1 MHLLMVVLDF
11 LLVSGRAYLIM
22 QVFNSRMR
30 LFPDQQKENL
40 RRISNCFTAEEKQ
53 KAEKKQQAASVASK
67 EEIRAAIRWDVRAR
81 ACNNYSR

>member
-1 MHLLMVVLDF
+1 MVVLDF
-11 LLVSGRAYLIM
+11 LLVSGRANLIM
-22 QVFNSRMR
+22 QVFNSWMC

-67 EEIRAAIRWDVRAR
+67 EAEEIRAAIRWDIRAR